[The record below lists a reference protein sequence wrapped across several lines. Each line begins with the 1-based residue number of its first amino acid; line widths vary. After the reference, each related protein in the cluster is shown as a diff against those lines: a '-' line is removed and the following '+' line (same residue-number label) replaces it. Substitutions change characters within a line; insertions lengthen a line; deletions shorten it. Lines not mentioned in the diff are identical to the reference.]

1 MPKRLRKDENM
12 RLRRKMIDYVAKTIS
27 TSLIEKDLV
36 TVDGSA
42 ETLMAEIRRLVTE
55 DLLVE
60 DRLNEEVK
68 EILRA
73 HTNAID
79 RDNID
84 YSRMFAMIKRQLVKE
99 RGLIL

>member
-1 MPKRLRKDENM
+1 M
-12 RLRRKMIDYVAKTIS
+12 RLRRKMIDFVAQAITDNLLGKGLLALET
-27 TSLIEKDLV
+27 
-36 TVDGSA
+36 SA
-42 ETLMAEIRRLVTE
+42 EAVTAECRRLITE

-73 HTNAID
+73 HTNEID
-79 RDNID
+79 RGNID
-84 YSRMFAMIKRQLVKE
+84 YSRMFSMVKRQLVKE

>member
-1 MPKRLRKDENM
+1 MRLRK
-12 RLRRKMIDYVAKTIS
+12 KIIDYVTQMVADNLLAKN
-27 TSLIEKDLV
+27 LIALDIPTDTLV
-36 TVDGSA
+36 
-42 ETLMAEIRRLVTE
+42 AEIRRLITE

-73 HTNAID
+73 HTSAMD
-79 RDNID
+79 RGNID
-84 YSRMFAMIKRQLVKE
+84 YARMFAMVKKQLAKE

>member
-1 MPKRLRKDENM
+1 M
-12 RLRRKMIDYVAKTIS
+12 RLRRKMIDYVAKTVADK
-27 TSLIEKDLV
+27 LLDKELV
-36 TVDGSA
+36 TGTVSA
-42 ETLMAEIRRLVTE
+42 ETLMAGIRHLITE

-73 HTNAID
+73 HTAEID
-79 RDNID
+79 RGDID
-84 YSRMFAMIKRQLVKE
+84 YSRMFSMVKRQLVRE

>member
-1 MPKRLRKDENM
+1 MRLRK
-12 RLRRKMIDYVAKTIS
+12 KMIDYVAQTV
-27 TSLIEKDLV
+27 TDNLLEKELV
-36 TVDGSA
+36 TLDVSA
-42 ETLMAEIRRLVTE
+42 DTLITEIRRLMTE

-73 HTNAID
+73 HTDEID
-79 RDNID
+79 RGNID
-84 YSRMFAMIKRQLVKE
+84 YSRMFAMVKRQLVKQ

>member
-1 MPKRLRKDENM
+1 MRLRK
-12 RLRRKMIDYVAKTIS
+12 KMIEYVAQTV
-27 TSLIEKDLV
+27 TASLLDKELLHI
-36 TVDGSA
+36 DGSA
-42 ETLMAEIRRLVTE
+42 EALAAEIRRLITE

-73 HTNAID
+73 HTSEID
-79 RDNID
+79 RGNID
-84 YSRMFAMIKRQLVKE
+84 YARLFAMVKKQLVKE

>member
-1 MPKRLRKDENM
+1 M
-12 RLRRKMIDYVAKTIS
+12 RLRRKLIDYVAKTIS
-27 TSLIEKDLV
+27 DSLIEKDLV
-36 TVDGSA
+36 MVEGTS
-42 ETLMAEIRRLVTE
+42 ETLMAEIRRLVIE

-73 HTNAID
+73 HTNEID